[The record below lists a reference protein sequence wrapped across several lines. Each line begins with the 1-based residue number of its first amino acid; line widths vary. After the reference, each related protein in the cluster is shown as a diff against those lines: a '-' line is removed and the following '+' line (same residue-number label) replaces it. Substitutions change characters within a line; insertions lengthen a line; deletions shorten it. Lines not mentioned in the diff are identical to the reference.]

1 MSVQNEVSV
10 ETRERELILSRIFDA
25 PKNLVYRVWTDPK
38 HIVFWWGPK
47 DFTNPICEV
56 DLKVGGK
63 YRLVM
68 RSPEGIDYPLQGV
81 YLEIV
86 ENEKIV
92 STDVMDD
99 HPVEWMN
106 ELKEKL
112 DGSPDSPN
120 FTATVTFEEYRGKT
134 KVTIRS
140 TFASNKVRDAFQAMG
155 MIEGWSESLVRFEA
169 ELYKTKKEY

>member
-1 MSVQNEVSV
+1 MSVQNEVNV
-10 ETRERELILSRIFDA
+10 EIRERELILSRIFEA
-25 PKNLVYRVWTDPK
+25 PRNLVYRVWTDPK

-63 YRLVM
+63 YRFVM

-92 STDVMDD
+92 STDLMED
-99 HPVEWMN
+99 HPIEWKN
-106 ELKEKL
+106 ELQDKL
-112 DGSPDSPN
+112 EGAQDSVN
-120 FTATVTFEEYRGKT
+120 FVATVTFEDYQGKT
-134 KVTIRS
+134 KLTIRS
-140 TFASNKVRDAFQAMG
+140 TFASNKVRDAFKEMG
-155 MIEGWSESLVRFEA
+155 MIEGWTESLVRFEA
-169 ELYKTKKEY
+169 ELSKTKK